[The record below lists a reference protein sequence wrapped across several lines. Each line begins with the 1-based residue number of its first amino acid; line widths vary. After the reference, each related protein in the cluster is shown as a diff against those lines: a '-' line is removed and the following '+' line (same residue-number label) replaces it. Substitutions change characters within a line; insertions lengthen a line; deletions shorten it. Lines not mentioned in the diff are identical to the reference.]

1 MFVNICLQRCRC
13 RKYRPVKRAGTKET
27 AVRCNK
33 YASRVRETAGPER
46 EAATAGKACG
56 HTGGYRPTP
65 FFFSIASRAIARIRS
80 VSRTER
86 SSFSQKNET
95 ICESELSKKL
105 LITEFIKLRVYA
117 SLATSGR

>member
-1 MFVNICLQRCRC
+1 MFAEMQVQKIQAGETCRNKGNRCTVQQVREQGAGN
-13 RKYRPVKRAGTKET
+13 RRAG
-27 AVRCNK
+27 AG
-33 YASRVRETAGPER
+33 SGHGRESL
-46 EAATAGKACG
+46 
-56 HTGGYRPTP
+56 RPYGRLLP
-65 FFFSIASRAIARIRS
+65 RAIARIRS

-95 ICESELSKKL
+95 ICENELSKKL

>member
-1 MFVNICLQRCRC
+1 MFAEMQVQKIQAGKACRNKGNRCTVQQVREQDAGN
-13 RKYRPVKRAGTKET
+13 RRAG
-27 AVRCNK
+27 
-33 YASRVRETAGPER
+33 AGSGHNR
-46 EAATAGKACG
+46 QAGKACG
-56 HTGGYRPTP
+56 HTGGDRPTP

>member
-1 MFVNICLQRCRC
+1 MFAEMQVQKIQ
-13 RKYRPVKRAGTKET
+13 
-27 AVRCNK
+27 
-33 YASRVRETAGPER
+33 
-46 EAATAGKACG
+46 AGKACRNKGNRCTVQQVREQDAGNRRAGAGSG
-56 HTGGYRPTP
+56 HNRQAGKACAGANVRPTP

>member
-1 MFVNICLQRCRC
+1 MFAEMQVQKIQAGKACRNKGNRCTVQQVREQDAGN
-13 RKYRPVKRAGTKET
+13 RRAG
-27 AVRCNK
+27 
-33 YASRVRETAGPER
+33 AGSGHNR
-46 EAATAGKACG
+46 QAGKACG

-65 FFFSIASRAIARIRS
+65 FFFS

>member
-1 MFVNICLQRCRC
+1 MFAEMQVQKIQAGETCRNKGNRCTVQQVREQGAGN
-13 RKYRPVKRAGTKET
+13 RRAG
-27 AVRCNK
+27 
-33 YASRVRETAGPER
+33 AGSGHNR
-46 EAATAGKACG
+46 QAGKACG

-65 FFFSIASRAIARIRS
+65 FFFSIASRA
-80 VSRTER
+80 ER

>member
-1 MFVNICLQRCRC
+1 MFAEMQVQKIQAGETCRNKGNRCTVQQVREQGAGN
-13 RKYRPVKRAGTKET
+13 RRAG
-27 AVRCNK
+27 
-33 YASRVRETAGPER
+33 AGS
-46 EAATAGKACG
+46 G

>member
-1 MFVNICLQRCRC
+1 MFAEMQVQKIQ
-13 RKYRPVKRAGTKET
+13 
-27 AVRCNK
+27 
-33 YASRVRETAGPER
+33 
-46 EAATAGKACG
+46 AGKACRNKGNRCTVQQVREQDAGNRRAEREVATTGKSGKPRG

-65 FFFSIASRAIARIRS
+65 FFSIASRAIARLWFRAI
-80 VSRTER
+80 ER

-95 ICESELSKKL
+95 IRESELSKKL